1 MRDTRRTRS
10 ARAAGRTWLPRS
22 YVPVGV
28 AMAEA
33 SGEVAAVPASGAA
46 NGLSNGAGGP
56 PPQTNN
62 PLSRK
67 LHKILETR
75 LDNDKV
81 TAPGAASVRHPALHP
96 SPPRRRGPRA
106 PGRARGRG
114 GRFKTVPGR
123 LGPEPDGGD
132 PVPPEAFG
140 VRAGAGRGERRA
152 GR

>member
-10 ARAAGRTWLPRS
+10 VRAAGQTRLQRRCGL
-22 YVPVGV
+22 VGV

-46 NGLSNGAGGP
+46 SSLSNGAGGP
-56 PPQTNN
+56 PPQTSN

-81 TAPGAASVRHPALHP
+81 TGAAPGAASVRHPALHP
-96 SPPRRRGPRA
+96 SPPRRRGP
-106 PGRARGRG
+106 PHRGQG
-114 GRFKTVPGR
+114 
-123 LGPEPDGGD
+123 E
-132 PVPPEAFG
+132 
-140 VRAGAGRGERRA
+140 GERQEV
-152 GR
+152 